1 MIDKSRSR
9 TVFQIFNYALFSFF
23 CVSII
28 LPFVNAISIS
38 LSSKA
43 EQLKAPIGLLPRGFT
58 LEAYEKLVMSAQ
70 FLRTAMN
77 TVFLTTV
84 NTSLVIVISLAA
96 GYALSSKYL
105 IGKKVLMTYFM
116 IPMFFSGGLIPSYL
130 LIQKIGL
137 NNTYGALIF
146 PSIVSIFYI
155 IVFRNMI
162 DQLPKEMTESAEIDG
177 ASQPAILFRIII
189 PLVIPTI
196 AAFIVFSAVAYWN
209 EWFGC
214 LIYIRDKHKWTLQY
228 QLREILMS
236 AQLTDESEKAMADK
250 SQVYSE
256 SLKMAALMITI
267 LPIIAIYPFVQKYF
281 MSGVLVGAVKG

>member
-1 MIDKSRSR
+1 
-9 TVFQIFNYALFSFF
+9 V
-23 CVSII
+23 
-28 LPFVNAISIS
+28 PFVNSISIS

-58 LEAYEKLVMSAQ
+58 IEAYVKLIMNSQ

-77 TVFLTTV
+77 TLFLTAL

-105 IGKKVLMTYFM
+105 PGRKAMMTYFM
-116 IPMFFSGGLIPSYL
+116 IPMYFSGGLIPSYM
-130 LIQKIGL
+130 LIQGIGL
-137 NNTYGALIF
+137 NNSFGALIF
-146 PSIVSIFYI
+146 PAIVNIFYI

-162 DQLPKEMTESAEIDG
+162 SQLPKELNESAEIDG
-177 ASQPAILFRIII
+177 AGQPTILFKIII
-189 PLVIPTI
+189 PLIIPTI
-196 AAFIVFSAVAYWN
+196 AAFIVFSAVQYWN

-214 LIYIRDKHKWTLQY
+214 LLYIRDKEKWTLQY
-228 QLREILMS
+228 QLREILIS
-236 AQLTDESEKAMADK
+236 AQLSSELEKNMADK
-250 SQVYSE
+250 SEVYSE
-256 SLKMAALMITI
+256 SLKMAALMISI